1 MLDISPDLA
10 SPDIA
15 APRPVR
21 LKDYR
26 PPAFVIDTVDLTFE
40 LGESETRV
48 KSRLAVRR
56 NPEAPQLDGRAAA
69 LELDG
74 DAVELVSL
82 ALDGERLGANR
93 YRATP
98 DGGLVVEGV
107 PDSFTLEVETRID
120 PQSNTELS
128 GLYVSGGNFCT
139 QCEPEGFRRIT
150 YFVDR
155 PDVMA
160 RYSVTIAADKRQCP
174 VLLSNGNPAGS
185 GETGNGRHWAKWVDP
200 HPKPSYLFALVAGDL
215 FAVRDHFTTQSGREV
230 ALAIWVRHGDED
242 KCGHAMAS
250 LKKAMRW
257 DEEVFGLEYD
267 LDVFNIVAV
276 SDFNMGAMENKG
288 LNIFN
293 TRYVLAKPETAT
305 DTDYQNIELVIAHEY
320 FHNWTGN
327 RVTCRD
333 WFQLSLKE
341 GLTVFRDQEFSA
353 DQGSRA
359 VRRIGEVRTLRAMQF
374 PEDDGPLAHPVRPES
389 YLRIDNF
396 YTPTVYNKGAEL
408 VRMIQTLVGKDGFRR
423 GMDLYIQR
431 HDNHAATIE
440 DFVAAMQDAGGVD
453 LGRFKLWYAQA
464 GTPEITVED
473 SWDAASHSYQ
483 LDVGQMVPPT
493 PGQPEK
499 APMLTPFAIGLLAA
513 DGSELPTRLAGESGD
528 EAESRAGTRVLAL
541 AAAHQTFRFVDLPS
555 APVPSLLRGFSAP
568 VKLKGV
574 ALDRL
579 KFLAVHDP
587 EPFAR
592 WEAGQEVAAR
602 ALLDRVEA
610 LRRGATPPP
619 LDPDLVSAM
628 RETLA
633 GAAHDP
639 AFAAEALVLPTEAFL
654 ADQMAVVDVDAIH
667 LARDSA
673 RAEIGT
679 ALAAQVAAAYQ
690 ELADPGPYQIDGAA
704 IGRRALRNVS
714 LAYIAAAD
722 PDKGA
727 ALAKAQCDAA
737 ANMTDVLAALAV
749 LADLDRP
756 ERPAALARFFAAWAH
771 DPLVVDKWFSLQ
783 ARSSLPQTPARVR
796 ALTAHPAFERKNP
809 NRVRALVGA
818 FAQGNQVRFHDPSGA
833 GYALLADEVV
843 AIDPGNPTNAARLVQ
858 PLGAWRRHEP
868 ARQALMQRE
877 LERVLATPNL
887 SKNTY
892 EMVSK
897 SLTRPG

>member
-1 MLDISPDLA
+1 MLDISPD
-10 SPDIA
+10 S
-15 APRPVR
+15 APPQPVR
-21 LKDYR
+21 LAEYR
-26 PPAFVIDTVDLTFE
+26 PPAFVIDTVDLVFD
-40 LGESETRV
+40 LGDTETRV

-56 NPEAPQLDGRAAA
+56 NPESEDPTVPLT
-69 LELDG
+69 LDG
-74 DAVELVSL
+74 DGLDLVSL

-93 YRATP
+93 YRATAE
-98 DGGLVVEGV
+98 GGLVIEGV
-107 PDSFTLEVETRID
+107 PNVFALEVETKID
-120 PQSNTELS
+120 PQSNSALS
-128 GLYVSGGNFCT
+128 GLYLSGGNFCT

-150 YFVDR
+150 YFIDR

-160 RYSVTIAADKRQCP
+160 PYTTTIVADMTRCP
-174 VLLSNGNPAGS
+174 VLLSNGNPS
-185 GETGNGRHWAKWVDP
+185 GVGDAGNGRHWAKWVDP

-215 FAVRDHFTTQSGREV
+215 VAVRDQFMTGSGRDV
-230 ALAIWVRHGDED
+230 ALAIWVRRGDED

-305 DTDYQNIELVIAHEY
+305 DTDYQNIESVIAHEY

-359 VRRIGEVRTLRAMQF
+359 VRRIGEVRTLRAIQF
-374 PEDDGPLAHPVRPES
+374 PEDDGPLAHPVRPDS
-389 YLRIDNF
+389 YIRIDNF

-408 VRMIQTLVGKDGFRR
+408 VRMIHTLLGAEGFRR
-423 GMDLYIQR
+423 GMDLYIRR
-431 HDNHAATIE
+431 HDNRAATIE

-453 LGRFKLWYAQA
+453 LSRFKLWYEQA

-473 SWDAASHSYQ
+473 HWDEASRGYELSVAQ
-483 LDVGQMVPPT
+483 KVPPT

-499 APMLTPFAIGLLAA
+499 SAMLTPLAIGLLGS
-513 DGSELPTRLAGESGD
+513 DGGELPTRLEGEP
-528 EAESRAGTRVLAL
+528 ESRPGTRVLSL
-541 AAAHQTFRFVDLPS
+541 SRERETFRFVDVPS

-568 VKLKGV
+568 VKLRGV

-592 WEAGQEVAAR
+592 WEAGQEVASR
-602 ALLDRVEA
+602 ALLDRIEA
-610 LRRGATPPP
+610 LRRGAAPAS
-619 LDPDLVSAM
+619 LDPDLVAAM
-628 RETLA
+628 RQTLA
-633 GAAHDP
+633 GQARDP
-639 AFAAEALVLPTEAFL
+639 AFAAEALVLPSESFL
-654 ADQMAVVDVDAIH
+654 ADQMAVVDVDAVH
-667 LARDSA
+667 RARETA
-673 RAEIGT
+673 RAEIGG
-679 ALAAQVAAAYQ
+679 ALAKEFADAYAS
-690 ELADPGPYQIDGAA
+690 LADPGPYRIDGTA
-704 IGRRALRNVS
+704 IGRRALRNAS

-727 ALAKAQCDAA
+727 ALAKAQFDAA

-756 ERPAALARFFAAWAH
+756 ERPAALAHFFAVWSH
-771 DPLVVDKWFSLQ
+771 DPLVIDKWFGLQ
-783 ARSSLPQTPARVR
+783 ARSSSPDTPARVG
-796 ALTAHPAFERKNP
+796 ALALHPAYERKNP

-818 FAQGNQVRFHDPSGA
+818 FAQGNQVRFHDASGT
-833 GYALLADEVV
+833 GYVFLADEVI
-843 AIDPGNPTNAARLVQ
+843 AIDSGNPTTAARLVQ
-858 PLGAWRRHEP
+858 PLCAWRRHDP
-868 ARQALMQRE
+868 ARQASMQRE

-897 SLTRPG
+897 SLA

>member
-10 SPDIA
+10 P
-15 APRPVR
+15 PQPVR
-21 LKDYR
+21 LAEYR
-26 PPAFVIDTVDLTFE
+26 PPAFVIDTVDLVFD
-40 LGESETRV
+40 LGDTETRV

-56 NPEAPQLDGRAAA
+56 NPESKDPTVPLT
-69 LELDG
+69 LDG
-74 DAVELVSL
+74 DGLDLVSL

-93 YRATP
+93 YRATAE
-98 DGGLVVEGV
+98 GGLVIEGV
-107 PDSFTLEVETRID
+107 PNVFALEVETKID
-120 PQSNTELS
+120 PQSNSALS
-128 GLYVSGGNFCT
+128 GLYLSGGNFCT

-150 YFVDR
+150 YFIDR

-160 RYSVTIAADKRQCP
+160 PYTTTIVADMTRCP
-174 VLLSNGNPAGS
+174 VLLSNGNPS
-185 GETGNGRHWAKWVDP
+185 GVGDAGNGRHWAKWVDP

-215 FAVRDHFTTQSGREV
+215 VAVRDQFMARSGRDV
-230 ALAIWVRHGDED
+230 ALAIWVRRGDED
-242 KCGHAMAS
+242 KCGHAMVS

-305 DTDYQNIELVIAHEY
+305 DTDYQNIESVIAHEY

-359 VRRIGEVRTLRAMQF
+359 VRRIGEVRTLRAIQF
-374 PEDDGPLAHPVRPES
+374 PEDDGPLAHPVRPDS
-389 YLRIDNF
+389 YIRIDNF

-408 VRMIQTLVGKDGFRR
+408 VRMIHTLLGAEGFRR
-423 GMDLYIQR
+423 GMDLYIRR
-431 HDNHAATIE
+431 HDNRAATIE

-453 LGRFKLWYAQA
+453 LNRFKLWYEQA

-473 SWDAASHSYQ
+473 HWDEASRGYELSVAQ
-483 LDVGQMVPPT
+483 KVPPT

-499 APMLTPFAIGLLAA
+499 SAMLTPLAIGLLGS
-513 DGSELPTRLAGESGD
+513 DGGELPTRLEGEP
-528 EAESRAGTRVLAL
+528 ESRPGTRVLSL
-541 AAAHQTFRFVDLPS
+541 SRERETFRFVDVPS

-574 ALDRL
+574 ALHRL

-592 WEAGQEVAAR
+592 WEAGQEVASR
-602 ALLDRVEA
+602 ALLDRIEA
-610 LRRGATPPP
+610 LRRGAAPAS
-619 LDPDLVSAM
+619 LDPDLVAAM
-628 RETLA
+628 RQTLA
-633 GAAHDP
+633 GQARDP
-639 AFAAEALVLPTEAFL
+639 AFAAEALVLPSESFL
-654 ADQMAVVDVDAIH
+654 ADQMAVVDVDAVH
-667 LARDSA
+667 RARETA
-673 RAEIGT
+673 RAEIGG
-679 ALAAQVAAAYQ
+679 ALAKEFADAYAS
-690 ELADPGPYQIDGAA
+690 LADPGPYRIDGTA
-704 IGRRALRNVS
+704 IGRRALRNAS

-727 ALAKAQCDAA
+727 ALAKAQFDAA

-756 ERPAALARFFAAWAH
+756 ERPAALAHFFAVWSH
-771 DPLVVDKWFSLQ
+771 DPLVIDKWFGLQ
-783 ARSSLPQTPARVR
+783 ARSSLPDTPARVG
-796 ALTAHPAFERKNP
+796 ALALHPAYERKNP

-818 FAQGNQVRFHDPSGA
+818 FAQGNQVRFHDASGT
-833 GYALLADEVV
+833 GYVFLADEVI
-843 AIDPGNPTNAARLVQ
+843 AIDSGNPTTAARLVQ
-858 PLGAWRRHEP
+858 PLCAWRRHDP
-868 ARQALMQRE
+868 ARQASMQRE

-897 SLTRPG
+897 SLA